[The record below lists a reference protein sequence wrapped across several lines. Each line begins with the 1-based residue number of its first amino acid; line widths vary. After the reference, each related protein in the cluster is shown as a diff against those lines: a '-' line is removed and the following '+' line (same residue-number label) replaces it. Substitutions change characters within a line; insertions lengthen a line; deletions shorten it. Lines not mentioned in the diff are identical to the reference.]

1 MVIYTNWFIP
11 ERFQACNYGPITLIR
26 PVQRDNAALHAHEA
40 THERQFYR
48 TFGLMGI
55 LYVLSRRH
63 RQQYEVEAYRE
74 QLKFEPQNLDYYAN
88 SLATKYDLDITVDE
102 ARGLLAG

>member
-11 ERFQACNYGPITLIR
+11 ARFAACNYGPITLIR
-26 PVQRDNAALHAHEA
+26 PGQRNNAGLHAHEA

-55 LYVLSRRH
+55 LYLLSRKH
-63 RQQYEVEAYRE
+63 RQRYEVEAYRE
-74 QLKFEPQNLDYYAN
+74 QLKFAPSNLDYYAN
-88 SLATKYDLDITVDE
+88 SLATKYNLDITVEE
-102 ARGLLAG
+102 ARRLLKE